1 MLQSVSI
8 AGVQRSDFGLAS
20 CCPQEIIDRICGF
33 NWESLC
39 EEEIVRIAYAYYYFS
54 IQFRENLDIACRLH
68 PEDRDLRKLHLE
80 ECNTDNLS
88 PWAGVAE
95 PGEKLNHDEFMRRLL
110 TLQPV
115 PDERDLMAAGE
126 AYLAKV
132 RAVDDLARA
141 KSIASYEDTGLSSV
155 FSAIL
160 RAPNWEGAPQQA
172 FRHFLLCH
180 ISFDGDGG
188 HGDLARNLVPDDT
201 IVPLWA
207 AFEEIFTRAV
217 PRIAVAVVRAN

>member
-1 MLQSVSI
+1 MFQSSSVS
-8 AGVQRSDFGLAS
+8 GVQRSDFGLVS
-20 CCPQEIIDRICGF
+20 LCPQEIIDRICGF
-33 NWESLC
+33 QWESLS
-39 EEEIVRIAYAYYYFS
+39 EDEVLRIAYAYYYFS
-54 IQFRENLDIACRLH
+54 IQFRENLNIACSLH
-68 PEDRDLRKLHLE
+68 PEDRDLKTLHLE

-88 PWAGVAE
+88 PWPGVAE

-110 TLQPV
+110 VLQPV
-115 PDERDLMAAGE
+115 ANERELKAAGE

-160 RAPNWEGAPQQA
+160 RAPSWEGVPQQA

-207 AFEEIFTRAV
+207 AFEEIFTKAV
-217 PRIAVAVVRAN
+217 PRIAEVVVRAN